1 MHVIT
6 AGSERFLER
15 FRTSASLKQANRCTR
30 SVGASIRPSKIV
42 YSQVHNKQGGQIKR
56 GGLQRFRKIIKRG
69 VKIKGGLEQN
79 IKEKRRN

>member
-6 AGSERFLER
+6 AGSERFSER
-15 FRTSASLKQANRCTR
+15 FRTSASLKQGNRCTR

-56 GGLQRFRKIIKRG
+56 GGFSDFGKLLN
-69 VKIKGGLEQN
+69 GGS
-79 IKEKRRN
+79 K